1 MYILSD
7 LQGNLIQKSNAKVDN
22 LQELINKFSAAYNT
36 NIIGTTDETLYQKS
50 ELAEHFNT
58 VIENGMIKDIEV
70 HESPIIT
77 EPYKLT
83 VEDRLT
89 AVELALLEVL

>member
-1 MYILSD
+1 MYIICDLNGKLIQRSNADVED
-7 LQGNLIQKSNAKVDN
+7 LQPILDRFATQLKIEVV
-22 LQELINKFSAAYNT
+22 
-36 NIIGTTDETLYQKS
+36 GTTDEKLYSKTN
-50 ELAEHFNT
+50 ETENFN
-58 VIENGMIKDIEV
+58 VLIENGMIKDIEV

-83 VEDRLT
+83 IEDRLT